1 MSKTLAEKVYARVMV
16 ALADPIREEILR
28 LLLGKSDGLPFTE
41 IGITLEIKSG
51 AVLYRHLNAL
61 QRACLVERTSVLGD
75 LGLCADPC
83 YDITAIG
90 RAIIPSVPD
99 AVRTA
104 ISEALA
110 SKSIPEYY
118 PGENGPLGSFS
129 L

>member
-28 LLLGKSDGLPFTE
+28 LLLGKSDGISFTK
-41 IGITLEIKSG
+41 IKNKLKIQNDAS
-51 AVLYRHLNAL
+51 LSNHLNAL
-61 QRACLVERTSVLGD
+61 QRSCLVERTSNLGD
-75 LGLCADPC
+75 LKTSGDP
-83 YDITAIG
+83 YYSITPIG
-90 RAIIPSVPD
+90 RAIIPSIPD
-99 AVRTA
+99 AIRTA

-118 PGENGPLGSFS
+118 PGENGPIGSFS